1 MCFAMLIIEI
11 KKYLYIYM
19 NSKSETRTELQRLHL
34 EPKAR
39 NPQLD
44 NTGLRSPPHGAHA
57 PSNLFLS

>member
-11 KKYLYIYM
+11 KKYPYM

-39 NPQLD
+39 NPQLG
-44 NTGLRSPPHGAHA
+44 NIELRSPPPGACV
-57 PSNLFLS
+57 PSNLSLT